1 MPGARSGVD
10 VNCMRTERLPAPGQ
24 RPPTQRRISSG
35 RRRLALAIATLI
47 AALALVAAAPA
58 APAASP
64 ARGAQSGCAAAAKHN
79 ADVQSIQRALFCLH
93 NQVRLQHGLRQLRW
107 SSQLA
112 AAAAKHAHDMVRRH
126 YFEHLSPS
134 HKDHMDRIA
143 ASHYP
148 PTAGCWS
155 AGENLYY
162 TTGNPTPR
170 QILAAWMNSPAHRTN
185 ILRHGWRHTGLAV
198 IAGTPNGQP
207 GLTIVALF
215 ANRTHHNCH

>member
-1 MPGARSGVD
+1 MPGARTGVD
-10 VNCMRTERLPAPGQ
+10 VNCMRTERLPSQ
-24 RPPTQRRISSG
+24 DQRRPAQRRVSSS
-35 RRRLALAIATLI
+35 RRALALAIATLI
-47 AALALVAAAPA
+47 AALAVVAPA
-58 APAASP
+58 AAASP
-64 ARGAQSGCAAAAKHN
+64 AHGAQTGCAAAARHN
-79 ADVQSIQRALFCLH
+79 ADVQSVQRALFCLH
-93 NQVRLQHGLRQLRW
+93 NQVRRQHGLRKLRW

-112 AAAAKHAHDMVRRH
+112 AAAAKHARDMVRRH

-143 ASHYP
+143 AGHYP

-162 TTGNPTPR
+162 STANPTPR
-170 QILAAWMNSPAHRTN
+170 QILAAWMNSPAHRAN

-198 IAGTPNGQP
+198 TASSPNGQP

-215 ANRTHHNCH
+215 ATRTHHNCH